1 MDYQKNQI
9 IETYIEDMS
18 DNGEGI
24 GKIDGYTLFVK
35 DTVIGDRAKVRITKA
50 KKNYGF
56 GRLEEIIRPS
66 RNRVEPVCC
75 LHRKCGGCNL
85 QSMSY
90 EAQLAFKE
98 KKVRESL
105 TRIGGFDKEFIEGI
119 MDPVIGT
126 EHPLRYRNKAQFPV
140 GYDNMRNAISG
151 FYTSRTHDIVGCNEC
166 YLISKDCLEI
176 TKILTDHFNK
186 YKIIPYDEKDGS
198 GLVRHILIRKGF
210 HTGEIILCLIL
221 NSGEIE
227 APSKNQRSEGRISKK
242 DEASGNNLNKDIIK
256 IKQTNSPDNVRKF
269 VPEYLPHQAE
279 LIERVKAVKGV
290 KSICVNLN
298 NERTNVIL
306 GRKTVTLWGDDAI
319 RDKLMDLEFE
329 ISAESFYQVN
339 PEQTEKLYGL
349 VREYAALSGK
359 EEVWDI
365 CCGIGTI
372 TLMLAKDAVRV
383 HGIEIVPQAIEN
395 AEKNARINKISNS
408 EFICGAAEEILPELK
423 NGIRADVIV
432 MDPPRKGMDERALR
446 VVADTEPEKIIYVS
460 CDPATLARDLK
471 FLAGCGYIPVRIRPV
486 DMFPQTIHVE
496 VVSLLQKMSNTRSKE
511 ITLDVDMEEY
521 HRIMNRTEVT
531 SDATE

>member
-1 MDYQKNQI
+1 MEYRKNQI
-9 IETYIEDMS
+9 AEIEITDLS

-35 DTVIGDRAKVRITKA
+35 DTVIGDRVKVRITKA
-50 KKNYGF
+50 KKTYGF

-66 RNRVEPVCC
+66 ENRVEPVCC

-90 EAQLAFKE
+90 EAQLSFKE

-105 TRIGGFDKEFIEGI
+105 IRIGGFDKEFIEEI
-119 MDPVIGT
+119 MDPVIGADK
-126 EHPLRYRNKAQFPV
+126 PLRYRNKAQFPV
-140 GYDNMRNAISG
+140 GYDNVRNVILG

-166 YLISKDCLEI
+166 YLISEDFLEI
-176 TKILTDHFNK
+176 TKILTNHFNK
-186 YKIIPYDEKDGS
+186 YKVIPYNEKDGS
-198 GLVRHILIRKGF
+198 GSIRHILIRKGF

-221 NSGEIE
+221 NSEEIE
-227 APSKNQRSEGRISKK
+227 ETTKNQGSERWIPKK
-242 DEASGNNLNKDIIK
+242 AGAFGDNLNKDIIK
-256 IKQTNSPDNVRKF
+256 INQTVNTDNVRKL
-269 VPEYLPHQAE
+269 VPEYLPRQAE
-279 LIERVKAVKGV
+279 LIERLKAVKGV

-306 GRKTVTLWGDDAI
+306 GRKTVTLWGSDAI
-319 RDKLMDLEFE
+319 RDKLMGLEFE
-329 ISAESFYQVN
+329 ISAASFYQVN

-349 VREYAALSGK
+349 VREYAALTGK

-372 TLMLAKDAVRV
+372 TLMLAKDAARV

-395 AEKNARINKISNS
+395 AKKNARINKISNS
-408 EFICGAAEEILPELK
+408 EFICSAAEEVLPKLK
-423 NGIRADVIV
+423 DGIRADVIV

-446 VVADTEPEKIIYVS
+446 VVAETGPEKIIYVS

-471 FLAGCGYIPVRIRPV
+471 FLAGFGYVPVKIRPV

-496 VVSLLQKMSNTRSKE
+496 CVSLLQRLSNTRE
-511 ITLDVDMEEY
+511 RTITLDVEMEDY
-521 HRIMNRTEVT
+521 HRIKNRTEVT
-531 SDATE
+531 ADATE